1 VSVARIR
8 LANVRATGI
17 GSLPGDDIDAALTL
31 VFSEL
36 PDFPHLPELPARGP
50 GADMIGRTAAVLVDL
65 YVDLQPSGWRL
76 VPRPGID
83 VRRAQEM
90 LERDLDALVPVA
102 ATHDGPLKV
111 QLAGPWTLLAALQTE
126 RGPAL
131 ADPGAVRDVTASYA
145 EAVGAHVAD
154 VRRRAPHAE
163 LTLQLDEPGLPAVLA
178 GAVPTSSGLSR
189 VRAVPA
195 PDAEQVLATATAA
208 AGVPTVIHCCA
219 ADVPLRMLERCAPAV
234 SVDLAVANLDL
245 DTVGEA
251 IERGMHLW
259 AGVVPALGPGVA
271 PSTRETVEPLRRM
284 WGQLGF
290 APELMV
296 DRVIVT
302 PACGLAGAS
311 IGWATTAMR
320 LVRQAA
326 KVLSEEPLHT

>member
-1 VSVARIR
+1 M
-8 LANVRATGI
+8 RATGI
-17 GSLPGDDIDAALTL
+17 GSLPGDDIDAALAL
-31 VFSEL
+31 VFTEL
-36 PDFPHLPELPARGP
+36 PEFPHLPELPARGP
-50 GADMIGRTAAVLVDL
+50 GADMIGRTAAVLIDL
-65 YVDLQPSGWRL
+65 HVDLQPSGWRL

-83 VRRAQEM
+83 ERRADEM

-126 RGPAL
+126 HGPAL
-131 ADPGAVRDVTASYA
+131 ADPGAVRDVSASYA
-145 EAVGAHVAD
+145 EAVRAHLDD

-208 AGVPTVIHCCA
+208 ADVPTVIHCCA
-219 ADVPLRMLERCAPAV
+219 ADVPLRMLARASSAV
-234 SVDLAVANLDL
+234 SVDLAVARLDL
-245 DTVGEA
+245 DTLGEA
-251 IERGMHLW
+251 IERDLQLW

-271 PSTRETVEPLRRM
+271 PTPRESVEPLRRI

-290 APELMV
+290 APELMTE
-296 DRVIVT
+296 RVTVT

-311 IGWATTAMR
+311 LGWATTAMR

-326 KVLSEEPLHT
+326 RGLSEEPMRG